1 MQLTAGLLT
10 TEFQPPRGYGLDA
23 VPDTGRSSLQS
34 ASFHTLEEVSQAR
47 SLCYEAGRLFLG
59 RIDQTMVGV
68 RDNRHIVTVAGS
80 RSGKSA
86 CLLIPN
92 LLLYPGSALVIDPKG
107 ELAEASAVHRAERLG
122 HDVAILDPF
131 HIVKGDAAR
140 FRRDHNP
147 LRELDIEGPD
157 LIDDAAAMS
166 EALVIESG
174 NDPHWSIAAR
184 NLLTALLLMAA
195 LTRRSLAEIRLTLSG
210 DPLPL
215 WDLMSSMRPS
225 GGEPDIVL
233 AALEIIR
240 AQGSSFLHKNDR
252 EAASILSVAVEQ
264 LAFLQSPAM
273 HRHFEGHDI
282 GLASL
287 KNGGEGDRP
296 TTIYVVLPG
305 GRMTTHNRW
314 LRLLV
319 TQALLH
325 FERLPTDPARLPIL
339 MILEEF
345 AALGHLR
352 PIEQAAG
359 FIAGSGV
366 RLWSVL
372 QDLSQLKTHY
382 KDGWETFLGNAGIIQ
397 AFSVADLTTCEYLSK
412 LIGET
417 TVETTRKE
425 SVGTNQFRGG
435 DTGERREFR
444 TVPLLTPAELAIEFG
459 RVSENGEARG
469 GLSLVLMP
477 GLRPFV
483 VDRVFWKDLR

>member
-1 MQLTAGLLT
+1 MQLIRNLPATD
-10 TEFQPPRGYGLDA
+10 FRPPRGYGLDA

-34 ASFHTLEEVSQAR
+34 ATFHTVEEARQASALR
-47 SLCYEAGRLFLG
+47 YEPGRLFVG
-59 RIDQTMVGV
+59 RVDDTMIGV
-68 RDNRHIVTVAGS
+68 HDNRHIVTVAGS

-92 LLLYPGSALVIDPKG
+92 LLLYPGSTLVIDPKG

-122 HDVAILDPF
+122 HDVAVLDPF
-131 HIVKGDAAR
+131 GIVKGDAAR

-147 LRELDIEGPD
+147 LRELDTNSPD

-174 NDPHWSIAAR
+174 NDPYWGMAAK
-184 NLLTALLLMAA
+184 NLLTALILMAV
-195 LTRRSLAEIRLTLSG
+195 LLRRPLAEIRLELSG

-215 WDLMSSMRPS
+215 WDRMTDMKPS
-225 GGEPDIVL
+225 GGEPDVVL

-240 AQGSSFLHKNDR
+240 AQGSSFLHKNER
-252 EAASILSVAVEQ
+252 EAASIISTAVEQ
-264 LAFLQSPAM
+264 LAFLRSPAM
-273 HRHFEGHDI
+273 RRHFEGHDL
-282 GLASL
+282 GLATL
-287 KNGGEGDRP
+287 KTGDKP
-296 TTIYVVLPG
+296 ATIFIVLPG
-305 GRMTTHNRW
+305 GRMATHNRW

-325 FERLPTDPARLPIL
+325 FERLPTNAERLPIL
-339 MILEEF
+339 MVLEEF

-359 FIAGSGV
+359 FIAGAGV

-382 KDGWETFLGNAGIIQ
+382 KEGWETFLGNAGLIQ
-397 AFSVADLTTCEYLSK
+397 AFSVADLTTCEYLSR
-412 LIGET
+412 LLGET

-425 SVGTNQFRGG
+425 SVGTQQFRGG

-444 TVPLLTPAELAIEFG
+444 TVPLLTSAEIAIEFG
-459 RVSENGEARG
+459 RLSENGEARG
-469 GLSLVLMP
+469 GLSLVVMP

-483 VDRVFWKDLR
+483 VDRVYWKELQ